1 MAAKMV
7 GVGSQYAAAFVDAKG
22 QPLDGGK
29 TYRLHLPP
37 NIPAATFWSLVLYD
51 NQTRSMLQTDAPHPS
66 IGSQQPGV
74 VINPDTSV
82 DVYFGPAA
90 PAGKESNWVQT
101 WPGKAGTS
109 FSGSWA
115 PPALVRPDL
124 AAWRDRVG
132 EVSREHRDEGT
143 IRNERKGVRRHF
155 APWQNPFVERVIG
168 TLRRECL
175 DHVIVLERALA
186 QRLHLQHTSS
196 TRSRQLNTH
205 NTELREVRYPFHPWF
220 GRAVAVYEVL
230 VKQGHSVCR
239 CGLEEERDRLSREV
253 PTWMFEPAA
262 CGGLRVLTVP
272 TITCDALR
280 ALQVLLGTM
289 ARCDSRGVLQ
299 AQHRSLPAAG
309 GADAPVRDPPT
320 TLAADTVSSPPL
332 GSVVSD
338 VAARDPSEDDPIAGA
353 AAARARRRRGR
364 GRPGAG
370 GA

>member
-1 MAAKMV
+1 MV
-7 GVGSQYAAAFVDAKG
+7 RGSGGGFTRRGARSDDVGHRPVVRRRSDVQ
-22 QPLDGGK
+22 
-29 TYRLHLPP
+29 RRHR
-37 NIPAATFWSLVLYD
+37 PAAT
-51 NQTRSMLQTDAPHPS
+51 
-66 IGSQQPGV
+66 
-74 VINPDTSV
+74 
-82 DVYFGPAA
+82 
-90 PAGKESNWVQT
+90 
-101 WPGKAGTS
+101 
-109 FSGSWA
+109 
-115 PPALVRPDL
+115 
-124 AAWRDRVG
+124 
-132 EVSREHRDEGT
+132 
-143 IRNERKGVRRHF
+143 
-155 APWQNPFVERVIG
+155 
-168 TLRRECL
+168 RECPY
-175 DHVIVLERALA
+175 RAPGA
-186 QRLHLQHTSS
+186 YAPDG
-196 TRSRQLNTH
+196 RSRQPNTH

-239 CGLEEERDRLSREV
+239 CGLEEERNRLSREV

-272 TITCDALR
+272 RVNCDALR
-280 ALQVLLGTM
+280 ALQVLLRAM